1 MSILYSVYTDFY
13 LVCNNF
19 ACKASLDINL
29 TKCLK
34 NSTLINW
41 DICKNGQS
49 VYQEWINLQLKVTT
63 LGSDLYAKTE
73 EKILSNKT

>member
-1 MSILYSVYTDFY
+1 MF
-13 LVCNNF
+13 
-19 ACKASLDINL
+19 K
-29 TKCLK
+29 KQ
-34 NSTLINW
+34 STLINW

-73 EKILSNKT
+73 EKILTNKT